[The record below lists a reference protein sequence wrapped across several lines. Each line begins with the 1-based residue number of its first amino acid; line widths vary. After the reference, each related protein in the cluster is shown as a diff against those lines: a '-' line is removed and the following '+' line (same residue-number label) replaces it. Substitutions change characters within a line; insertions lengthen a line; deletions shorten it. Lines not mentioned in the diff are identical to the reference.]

1 MVLNQKERYLDCILG
16 RNPFL
21 GGYSRTGTGCLENLW
36 MLILVS
42 VQGQAGW
49 GPKQAS
55 LV

>member
-1 MVLNQKERYLDCILG
+1 MALNEKERDLDFMLR

-21 GGYSRTGTGCLENLW
+21 RGQSSSGTCCPENLW
-36 MLILVS
+36 MLILGS